1 LESNPQAPRDGS
13 MLAVAALAATCFGM
27 SLNANVLAA
36 LNPYLEDALGLGKP
50 ELGALGA
57 AAGLAGTVAALLLG
71 PTVDR
76 LGRRPPLLV
85 GTAAFLVASLGYF
98 IADSFATL
106 IAIRIATGFAAG
118 VVLTSASSAVADL
131 IPYERRGFAMG
142 IVTGAILLAVPL
154 GMPVALE
161 FAEAG
166 HWRGIF
172 AVQVAASA
180 VTMVAL
186 VRVLP
191 EGLGRG
197 GRTESQWEVLR
208 HPGVLAALGSM
219 FLYNGAFFASMQ
231 FLGTW
236 LDEVGIL
243 AKSAQGGMWITL
255 GLVSAVGG
263 MGLTKVA
270 DKIGKRAFVLL
281 ATAIVGGGLVLL
293 ARVED
298 LPALVMVGVPVG
310 IVSAARSGALLALVS
325 ELVPHGSRGTLM
337 GVRTAA
343 VTLGTGTFPW
353 LAGEVYAASGF
364 PVFLQVAGLS
374 VAFAWVLVRFGVAE
388 PRRRRS

>member
-1 LESNPQAPRDGS
+1 

-36 LNPYLEDALGLGKP
+36 LNPYLEQALGLAKP

-76 LGRRPPLLV
+76 LGRRPPLLA

-98 IADSFATL
+98 VAGSFASL
-106 IAIRIATGFAAG
+106 IAIRVATGFAAG

-154 GMPVALE
+154 GMPVALL

-172 AVQVAASA
+172 ALQVAAA
-180 VTMVAL
+180 VVTLVAL

-191 EGLGRG
+191 EGLGKGSG
-197 GRTESQWEVLR
+197 GESQWTVLR
-208 HPGVLAALGSM
+208 HPGVAPALGSM
-219 FLYNGAFFASMQ
+219 VLYNGAFFASMQ

-243 AKSAQGGMWITL
+243 AKASQGGMWITL

-270 DKIGKRAFVLL
+270 DRIGKRAFVLL
-281 ATAIVGGGLVLL
+281 ATAIVGGGLVML

-298 LPALVMVGVPVG
+298 MSMLVIVGVPVG

-325 ELVPHGSRGTLM
+325 ELVPQGSRGTLM

-353 LAGEVYAASGF
+353 LAGEVYAAEGF
-364 PVFLQVAGLS
+364 PAFLRIAGIS
-374 VAFAWVLVRFGVAE
+374 VGVAWVLVRFGVAE
-388 PRRRRS
+388 PTRAGR

>member
-1 LESNPQAPRDGS
+1 

-36 LNPYLEDALGLGKP
+36 LNPYLEEALGLGKP
-50 ELGALGA
+50 ELGMLGA
-57 AAGLAGTVAALLLG
+57 AAGLAGTVTALLLG

-76 LGRRPPLLV
+76 LGRRRPLLV

-98 IADSFATL
+98 VAETFATL
-106 IAIRIATGFAAG
+106 IVIRIATGFAAG

-154 GMPVALE
+154 GMPVALLC
-161 FAEAG
+161 ADAG

-172 AVQVAASA
+172 VLQVVASV

-191 EGLGRG
+191 EGLGKG
-197 GRTESQWEVLR
+197 GSTESQWAVLR
-208 HPGVLAALGSM
+208 HPGVPAALASM
-219 FLYNGAFFASMQ
+219 VLYNGAFFASMQ

-236 LDEVGIL
+236 LDEADIL
-243 AKSAQGGMWITL
+243 AKSSQGGMWITL
-255 GLVSAVGG
+255 GLISAIGG
-263 MGLTKVA
+263 MGLTKLA
-270 DKIGKRAFVLL
+270 DRIGKRNFVLL
-281 ATAIVGGGLVLL
+281 ATAIVGGGLVML
-293 ARVED
+293 ARVDD
-298 LPALVMVGVPVG
+298 LQALVLVGVPVG
-310 IVSAARSGALLALVS
+310 IFSAARSGALLALVS

-353 LAGEVYAASGF
+353 LAGEIYASEGF
-364 PVFLQVAGLS
+364 PYFLQVAGLS
-374 VAFAWVLVRFGVAE
+374 VGVAWVLVRFGVSE
-388 PRRRRS
+388 PARLRR

>member
-1 LESNPQAPRDGS
+1 
-13 MLAVAALAATCFGM
+13 
-27 SLNANVLAA
+27 
-36 LNPYLEDALGLGKP
+36 
-50 ELGALGA
+50 
-57 AAGLAGTVAALLLG
+57 
-71 PTVDR
+71 
-76 LGRRPPLLV
+76 
-85 GTAAFLVASLGYF
+85 LVASLGYF

-106 IAIRIATGFAAG
+106 IAIRSATGFAAG

-353 LAGEVYAASGF
+353 LAGEVFAASGF